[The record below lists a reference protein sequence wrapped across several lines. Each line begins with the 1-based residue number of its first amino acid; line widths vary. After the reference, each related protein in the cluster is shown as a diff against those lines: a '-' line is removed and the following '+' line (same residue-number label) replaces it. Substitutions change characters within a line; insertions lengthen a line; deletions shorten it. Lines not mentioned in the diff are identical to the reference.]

1 MVFFLCLCV
10 QSGGQRTSRHEFS
23 GHMSIKFGLWLA
35 GWFSRFSTSNFP
47 LLRRQVQWAV
57 VAQWG
62 QWRGAADDGHWV
74 VGSGRFLGGDVS
86 IFATLRAF

>member
-1 MVFFLCLCV
+1 MARCLV
-10 QSGGQRTSRHEFS
+10 
-23 GHMSIKFGLWLA
+23 
-35 GWFSRFSTSNFP
+35 FP
-47 LLRRQVQWAV
+47 LFHFQFPASPATSAV
-57 VAQWG
+57 GRGRTVG